1 MVSLEEFLEG
11 LQREKNRRE
20 QNKRTREALEKKEI
34 RSFLYGRLCD
44 AAAKKNEEEKKMIE
58 TKKNALPVVKEQDVQ
73 VKVDE
78 VNHQEHYS
86 MDEACVKLLST
97 VLMHNRI
104 PAKKF
109 EYDFDYDAGSMS
121 NDFRSYGPE
130 VKLIRSFDWRYLAW
144 GGANFND
151 GYELLHLRDADAV
164 MDAIRLVASDVEVF
178 A

>member
-1 MVSLEEFLEG
+1 MS
-11 LQREKNRRE
+11 
-20 QNKRTREALEKKEI
+20 
-34 RSFLYGRLCD
+34 
-44 AAAKKNEEEKKMIE
+44 E

-73 VKVDE
+73 VVDE

-86 MDEACVKLLST
+86 MDEAVCKLLST

-104 PAKKF
+104 RAKKNEYDF
-109 EYDFDYDAGSMS
+109 EYDAGAMSDDY
-121 NDFRSYGPE
+121 RSYGPE

-144 GGANFND
+144 CGANFND
-151 GYELLHLRDADAV
+151 GYEVFRLRDADAV